1 MSWISTPIGY
11 DEHPPAPSFLG
22 EWFTDQ
28 VLQTLVSNP
37 EVWSRTV
44 LFHMYDENDGFFDH
58 VAPPVAPPGTPGEYL
73 SVRPL
78 PPDAD
83 GIAGPI
89 GLGFRVPLLVIS
101 PFSRGGRICSQTF
114 DHTSQLRFI
123 EERFDVAAPQPLVV
137 ASLHRGRPDVHA
149 ADGSQGAH
157 AAAVASDKRRRGLY
171 GLQGLHAGGPPRGG
185 DRSAGVPAAQGAADA
200 HPGAVETLAR

>member
-28 VLQTLVSNP
+28 VLQILVSNP

-73 SVRPL
+73 SVRS
-78 PPDAD
+78 PP
-83 GIAGPI
+83 AG
-89 GLGFRVPLLVIS
+89 
-101 PFSRGGRICSQTF
+101 
-114 DHTSQLRFI
+114 
-123 EERFDVAAPQPLVV
+123 
-137 ASLHRGRPDVHA
+137 
-149 ADGSQGAH
+149 
-157 AAAVASDKRRRGLY
+157 RRRDR
-171 GLQGLHAGGPPRGG
+171 AG
-185 DRSAGVPAAQGAADA
+185 RSASGS
-200 HPGAVETLAR
+200 ESRCS